1 MKREATAY
9 SLSTEAEQEDPVDS
23 WVQKPFCVPHF
34 LFVGNRLHSAS
45 MTFPEFKGQF
55 KQSLV
60 REERGCRDKGEAELC
75 TGVGPA
81 SPQGICTAVS
91 LSFSAEL
98 KPPPDGRFLTA

>member
-55 KQSLV
+55 KQSI
-60 REERGCRDKGEAELC
+60 ERSGDAE
-75 TGVGPA
+75 TRGK
-81 SPQGICTAVS
+81 
-91 LSFSAEL
+91 LSSAL
-98 KPPPDGRFLTA
+98 GWGRLPLRGYAQQYL